1 MSNLEQIIKLRVV
14 TIADAIRYST
24 RVAKGRSASAFRSSI
39 TSRQV
44 AIVLVVGMCFTASG
58 RGQGSPQSA
67 AALMNEVVANELTDR
82 VLQRKWEYLID
93 KRQGKQII
101 TEEQVDTRDGPLYR
115 VFAIDGTPLDYNQ
128 RQRDNARMDR
138 LLNDPVQQVELKL
151 AHDEDEAKLEKVL
164 LLMPQAFLYEYDG
177 VENNLLRIKFRPN
190 TNYNPPTY
198 EARVVHSLAGIIFV
212 DQQHKRLAKLSG
224 QLMDR
229 VDFGYGLLGHIDR
242 GGTIEIGRAQVD
254 TSEWKTTFVNIQLSG
269 RMVFFK
275 TISKQEYETR
285 SHFRAVSGNLS
296 LIAARQLLAR

>member
-1 MSNLEQIIKLRVV
+1 MSNLEQISKLRVN
-14 TIADAIRYST
+14 TMAEAIRYPTRGTTST
-24 RVAKGRSASAFRSSI
+24 SGSALRSSM
-39 TSRQV
+39 SLRQV
-44 AIVLVVGMCFTASG
+44 AIVLVVGLCFAASG
-58 RGQGSPQSA
+58 RGQDSPQSA
-67 AALMNEVVANELTDR
+67 AALMNEVVTNELADR
-82 VLQRKWEYLID
+82 VLQRKWEYVVD

-115 VFAIDGTPLDYNQ
+115 VLAIDGAPLDYNQ
-128 RQRDNARMDR
+128 RQQDNARMDR
-138 LLNDPVQQVELKL
+138 LLNDPVQQLELKL

-164 LLMPQAFLYEYDG
+164 RLMPQAFLYDYDG

-198 EARVVHSLAGIIFV
+198 EARVVHSLAGTIFV
-212 DQQHKRLAKLSG
+212 DQEHKRLTKFSG
-224 QLMDR
+224 RLMTR
-229 VDFGYGLLGHIDR
+229 VDFGYGLLGHIDQ
-242 GGTIEIGRAQVD
+242 GGTIEIGRVQVD